1 MTILSLDLTSEHGSL
16 AVRRS
21 RQLAA
26 EHHLHSTDGFAHLVF
41 PAIETVLQL
50 AGLTLQEVDCF
61 ASASGPGA
69 FTGLRVGLSAVKGLA
84 EATRKPGIG
93 VSNLRAMAS
102 FGNFPLR
109 AIVLDAR
116 RGDVFTAVYD
126 QQLQVVSTETVGK
139 LHTWLETLTVQP
151 DEFISPDASWLK
163 SELEPTRFA
172 SAPIVE
178 APRSLAAAVAECAEL
193 DVLQGHATDPAD
205 LDANYVRRSDAEMF
219 WRDR

>member
-1 MTILSLDLTSEHGSL
+1 LTILSLDLTSEHGSL
-16 AVRRS
+16 AVRRD

-26 EHHLHSTDGFAHLVF
+26 EHYLHSTGGFAHLVF

-50 AGLTLQEVDCF
+50 AGLTLQEVACF

-84 EATRKPGIG
+84 EATGKPAVG

-109 AIVLDAR
+109 AVVLDAR

-126 QQLQVVSTETVGK
+126 DRLQMVEDETVGK
-139 LHTWLETLTVQP
+139 LQKWLETLTVQP
-151 DEFISPDASWLK
+151 DEFICPNASWLK
-163 SELEPTRFA
+163 SELAPTRFA
-172 SAPIVE
+172 STPTMEV
-178 APRSLAAAVAECAEL
+178 PRTLAASVAECAEL
-193 DVLQGHATDPAD
+193 DMLEGRSTDPAD
-205 LDANYVRRSDAEMF
+205 LDANYVRRSDAELF
-219 WRDR
+219 WVDR